1 MPNTLMQMQE
11 LKNAPW
17 GQGTNMTRTQYVTKI
32 KAIDAA
38 TQYDPDMDVANIEK
52 LDTNKLI
59 QTAEPNDSEIVFHD
73 FDYVGYEANY
83 LDATMDQVEKEYGQ

>member
-1 MPNTLMQMQE
+1 
-11 LKNAPW
+11 
-17 GQGTNMTRTQYVTKI
+17 
-32 KAIDAA
+32 
-38 TQYDPDMDVANIEK
+38 MDVANIEK

-83 LDATMDQVEKEYGQ
+83 LDATMDQVEKEYG